1 MEVDNDSCDSNIQT
15 SQSQETEMGGVLSTP
30 AVRNIAKMYN
40 INIKDVSGTG
50 KDGRVLKEDILKYAA
65 RKGVIEDIPSS
76 ITADSVKQKS
86 ESEHIRQDDYEDKT
100 YPLRY
105 LCVQ

>member
-1 MEVDNDSCDSNIQT
+1 MEPDNDTCDSDIQT
-15 SQSQETEMGGVLSTP
+15 SQSQETERGGVLSTP

-40 INIKDVSGTG
+40 IDIKDIPGTG

-65 RKGVIEDIPSS
+65 SKGVIEDIPSS
-76 ITADSVKQKS
+76 ITADSVKEKL
-86 ESEHIRQDDYEDKT
+86 EREDKHQDDYVDKT

-105 LCVQ
+105 FK